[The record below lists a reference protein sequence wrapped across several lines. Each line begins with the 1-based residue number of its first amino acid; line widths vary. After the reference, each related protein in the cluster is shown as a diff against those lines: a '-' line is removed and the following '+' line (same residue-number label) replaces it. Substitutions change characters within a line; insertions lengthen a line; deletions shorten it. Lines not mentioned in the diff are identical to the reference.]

1 MGTDHVCRSWPSP
14 APCEAFRNLC
24 SWIPWELDIM
34 NWCSD
39 FYFFFF
45 LMEGLRETWNG
56 METEFV
62 HVGPRLMANLDY
74 HMDFFHWLVLALL
87 YYSY

>member
-1 MGTDHVCRSWPSP
+1 
-14 APCEAFRNLC
+14 
-24 SWIPWELDIM
+24 
-34 NWCSD
+34 
-39 FYFFFF
+39 
-45 LMEGLRETWNG
+45 MEGLRETWNG